1 MMTHASR
8 YLLLIG
14 CLSTSST
21 LIAAPVISVP
31 AQSYQNHFRSSQ
43 ALARSQYTPFSA
55 ITTLR
60 SQLPV
65 FTAPAP
71 VPVNAAQRRG
81 NLTTPPLI
89 GSNVTLTELSGND
102 VFNQFLHIP
111 LTTGGQLLGLTIEAP
126 NAVAVRLGL
135 LITQLPDNAQLAFFT
150 AHGSDPVAAP
160 IHGAE
165 INQLI
170 ATNRA
175 AGDHS
180 SAGQTYWSPMITG
193 ESATILIYL
202 PSDNDNTDLQLE
214 IPSLSHFFQ
223 DPLSAR
229 TAGFC
234 QLDVKCY
241 ANWNDASSGVAKMV
255 YTDGGYSYRC
265 TGSLINDSDTATSVP
280 YFLTANHCISTQT
293 AASTLETHWFYQSAF
308 CNSSLRDSR
317 YTKLTGGAK
326 LLYASANTDT
336 SFLHLNKQ
344 PPSGVVY
351 LGWTTATPLL
361 NDVVTGIHHPDG
373 DLKKISFG
381 QLDAYQNCYADDD
394 DDDTF
399 YCHPASSSS
408 GNYIDVDWSQGV
420 TENGSSGSALFND
433 AQQIIGT
440 LWGGNDSCYDEDGVS
455 TYGRFE
461 IAYNTKLK
469 QWLGAGGA
477 ENNVTVIKPIAPTAV
492 NATDGDNTTLV
503 RITWNAVANA
513 TSYSIWRNTINYQ
526 ASAKQIATA
535 TTLIYEDKTALAGTT
550 YYYWIKATN
559 TAGTSAFSE
568 PNSGYRAL
576 TTATA
581 TPVLLTVDGN
591 ISFGNLSSVGDVDW
605 YQVSINTTKSY
616 SIETWQGTLLDNYMQ
631 LYGPN
636 SQTAILEEDDDD
648 GFGYAAKIV
657 RTLKPGTYYIKIR
670 AYRPTKTGTYSI
682 SIQ

>member
-1 MMTHASR
+1 MIHTSR
-8 YLLLIG
+8 YLLLMS
-14 CLSTSST
+14 CLSASSI

-31 AQSYQNHFRSSQ
+31 AQSYQDHFRNSR
-43 ALARSQYTPFSA
+43 ALTQSQYTPFST

-71 VPVNAAQRRG
+71 APVNAAQRRG
-81 NLTTPPLI
+81 NLNTPPLI
-89 GSNVTLTELSGND
+89 GTNVTLAELTGND

-111 LTTGGQLLGLTIEAP
+111 LSNGGQLLGLTIEAK
-126 NAVAVRLGL
+126 NAVAIRLGL
-135 LITQLPDNAQLAFFT
+135 LIKQLPDSAQLAFFT
-150 AHGSDPVAAP
+150 ATESDPVAAP
-160 IHGAE
+160 ISGAE

-175 AGDHS
+175 AGDQS
-180 SAGQTYWSPMITG
+180 SAGQTYWSPIITG
-193 ESATILIYL
+193 ESATVLIYL
-202 PSDNDNTDLQLE
+202 PADSENTALQLE
-214 IPSLSHFFQ
+214 IPSLSYFFQ

-234 QLDVKCY
+234 QLDVTCY
-241 ANWNDASSGVAKMV
+241 ANWDDESNGVAKMV
-255 YTDGGYSYRC
+255 YTSGGYSYRC
-265 TGSLINDSDTATSVP
+265 TGSLINDSDAATNVP

-293 AASTLETHWFYQSAF
+293 AASTLETHWFYQSAS
-308 CNSSLRDSR
+308 CHSSLRDSR
-317 YTKLTGGAK
+317 YTKLTGGAQ

-336 SFLHLNKQ
+336 AFLRLNKQ
-344 PPSGVVY
+344 PPSGVIY

-361 NDVVTGIHHPDG
+361 NDAVTGIHHPDG

-381 QLDAYQNCYADDD
+381 QLDAYQDCYTNDDD
-394 DDDTF
+394 ESF
-399 YCHPASSSS
+399 YCYTASSSS
-408 GNYIDVDWSQGV
+408 GNYIDIDWSQGA

-433 AQQIIGT
+433 AHQIIGT
-440 LWGGNDSCYDEDGVS
+440 LWGGNDSCYDEYGVS

-477 ENNVTVIKPIAPTAV
+477 ENNVTVTKPTAPTAV
-492 NATDGDNTTLV
+492 NASDGDDTNLV

-513 TSYSIWRNTINYQ
+513 TSYSIWRNTINHQ

-535 TTLIYEDKTALAGTT
+535 TTLIYEDKTAIAGSL

-568 PNSGYRAL
+568 SNTGYRAL
-576 TTATA
+576 TTTLA
-581 TPVLLTVDGN
+581 TPVLLTVG
-591 ISFGNLSSVGDVDW
+591 GNLSLGNIASSGDVDW
-605 YQVSINTTKSY
+605 YQVVIKTTKSY

-636 SQTAILEEDDDD
+636 SQTAILEDDDDD
-648 GFGYAAKIV
+648 GFGYAAKII
-657 RTLKPGTYYIKIR
+657 RTLKPGTYYVKIR
-670 AYRPTKTGTYSI
+670 AYRPTKTGTYFI